1 MKKQLQDHMKLNKS
15 VKEKFSPGYPNFGPQ
30 DAYNVHAHRSI
41 EFILLIRK
49 DCFDGRKILN
59 LLLKKEIFSLKNK
72 TTFHL
77 FRAQNYLKLLVQET

>member
-49 DCFDGRKILN
+49 DCFDGRKI
-59 LLLKKEIFSLKNK
+59 
-72 TTFHL
+72 
-77 FRAQNYLKLLVQET
+77 